1 MLKKYK
7 IRKAKN
13 IVNFDESGA
22 RVGCARR
29 ESMVVPIEVSE
40 MYKASPENRKS
51 VTICKAICA
60 DGSPPPPPFIIVPGI
75 KIMETWID

>member
-29 ESMVVPIEVSE
+29 ESIVVPIKVLE

-51 VTICKAICA
+51 VIICKAIYA
-60 DGSPPPPPFIIVPGI
+60 DGSPPPPLFIIIPRI
-75 KIMETWID
+75 KIIETY